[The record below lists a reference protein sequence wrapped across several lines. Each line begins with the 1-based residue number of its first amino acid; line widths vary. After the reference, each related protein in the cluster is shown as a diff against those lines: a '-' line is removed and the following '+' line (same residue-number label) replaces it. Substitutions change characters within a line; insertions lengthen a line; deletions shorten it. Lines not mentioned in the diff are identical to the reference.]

1 MTELRTLSA
10 SQQFDDRVDI
20 ETQISSGEAA
30 IVLGRTFK
38 EIGAVKALFAAK
50 FVLSLGMLISSL
62 IVPWMGKIVIDN
74 VLLQKP
80 FGTTE
85 VLYPPFMDPII
96 NLLDGLEPLGI
107 MLTLMAI
114 YLVLQFLVGIRTGGI
129 DAELFEGSEAA
140 TQSENLITDGGSN
153 GGGLWGLAEFWVTA
167 RLTQGL
173 SNSLRTKLFRRLT
186 RLPMTTVDDQRFGDS
201 VYRVMYDV
209 PWVWDACNYMTLV
222 PFYAIV
228 GALINLYLLE
238 YSFGTVAPELIF
250 VAWAVL
256 PLALLVTFPLSGLMR
271 RVHQNKRAAGSAA
284 TNSMEEAVNNI
295 DAVQS
300 LGGMD
305 REKERFAKRSAES
318 FLRERFGIVVEI
330 IYEVVVTIVGV
341 SGAIFVTYIITNRI
355 IEGTMT
361 PGDFFLLFGIFY
373 QMVQSGIYIGGF
385 WIHLQ
390 EPVAAMRRVYFF
402 LDYDVEAERKG
413 MQLPP
418 VRQGVEFENVS
429 FDYPDGRNALNNV
442 NLELPV
448 GELVAFVGP
457 TGAGKTSLAY
467 LIPAFL
473 TPTTGRV
480 LIDGRDVAD
489 ASLDSLRG
497 QIAYVFQEHLLLSES
512 LRENLLLANPKATEA
527 DMYTALET
535 AGCMDFVDALP
546 ARIDTPLGRS
556 GNRMSVGQQQRLCIA
571 RGLIR
576 DARILILDE
585 PTAALDPQTENA
597 LLEAILLAKR
607 DRLVI
612 VIAHRLSTIRRAD
625 RIIFLEDGE
634 VADDNSHDALMADPG
649 SRYRRFVELQGV

>member
-10 SQQFDDRVDI
+10 SQQFDDRVDV
-20 ETQISSGEAA
+20 ETEISSAEAA
-30 IVLGRTFK
+30 IVLGRTFM
-38 EIGAVKALFAAK
+38 ELGAVKALFAAK
-50 FVLSLGMLISSL
+50 FVLSLGMLISGL

-74 VLLQKP
+74 VLLGKP
-80 FGTTE
+80 FGTTD

-96 NLLDGLEPLGI
+96 TLLDGMGPLEI

-114 YLVLQFLVGIRTGGI
+114 YLVLQFVVGIRTGGI
-129 DAELFEGSEAA
+129 NAELFEGSEAA

-222 PFYAIV
+222 PFYAVV

-238 YSFGTVAPELIF
+238 YSFGAVAPELIWL
-250 VAWAVL
+250 AWAVM
-256 PLALLVTFPLSGLMR
+256 PLAFIVTFPFSGLMR

-300 LGGMD
+300 LGGMET
-305 REKERFAKRSAES
+305 EKRRFAKRSAES
-318 FLRERFGIVVEI
+318 FLRERYGIVVEI
-330 IYEVVVTIVGV
+330 ALYVVVTIVGV
-341 SGAIFVTYIITNRI
+341 GGSILVTYIITNRI

-390 EPVAAMRRVYFF
+390 EPVAAMRRVFFF
-402 LDYDVEAERKG
+402 LDFDVEADRKG
-413 MQLPP
+413 TPLPP

-429 FDYPDGRNALNNV
+429 FQYPDGRHALNNV
-442 NLELPV
+442 NLKLPV

-473 TPTTGRV
+473 APTTGRV
-480 LIDGRDVAD
+480 LIDGEDVAG
-489 ASLDSLRG
+489 ANLDSLRA
-497 QIAYVFQEHLLLSES
+497 QIAYVFQEHLLLSAS
-512 LRENLLLANPKATEA
+512 IRENLLLANQEATEV

-535 AGCMDFVDALP
+535 ARCMDFVDSLP

-556 GNRMSVGQQQRLCIA
+556 GNTLSVGQQQRLCIA

-597 LLEAILLAKR
+597 LLEAILPARR
-607 DRLVI
+607 DRLII
-612 VIAHRLSTIRRAD
+612 VIAHRLSTIRQAN

-634 VADDNSHDALMADPG
+634 VADDNSHDALMADPA

>member
-1 MTELRTLSA
+1 
-10 SQQFDDRVDI
+10 
-20 ETQISSGEAA
+20 
-30 IVLGRTFK
+30 
-38 EIGAVKALFAAK
+38 
-50 FVLSLGMLISSL
+50 
-62 IVPWMGKIVIDN
+62 
-74 VLLQKP
+74 
-80 FGTTE
+80 
-85 VLYPPFMDPII
+85 
-96 NLLDGLEPLGI
+96 
-107 MLTLMAI
+107 
-114 YLVLQFLVGIRTGGI
+114 
-129 DAELFEGSEAA
+129 
-140 TQSENLITDGGSN
+140 
-153 GGGLWGLAEFWVTA
+153 
-167 RLTQGL
+167 
-173 SNSLRTKLFRRLT
+173 
-186 RLPMTTVDDQRFGDS
+186 MTTVDDQRFGDS

-238 YSFGTVAPELIF
+238 YSFGAVAPELIF

-256 PLALLVTFPLSGLMR
+256 PLAFLVTFPLSGLMR

-473 TPTTGRV
+473 IPTSGRV

-527 DMYTALET
+527 DMYNALQT

-546 ARIDTPLGRS
+546 AR
-556 GNRMSVGQQQRLCIA
+556 NRYPTRSVGEHVVGRPA
-571 RGLIR
+571 TTSVHRPR
-576 DARILILDE
+576 ADSRR
-585 PTAALDPQTENA
+585 TDP
-597 LLEAILLAKR
+597 
-607 DRLVI
+607 
-612 VIAHRLSTIRRAD
+612 HSRRAD
-625 RIIFLEDGE
+625 RGTRSTDRERTPGGYSARQTGQAGHRHRPPPLHYPTGRP
-634 VADDNSHDALMADPG
+634 ASYSSKMA
-649 SRYRRFVELQGV
+649 RWRMTIATTR

>member
-10 SQQFDDRVDI
+10 SQQFDDRVDV
-20 ETQISSGEAA
+20 ETEISSAEAA

-38 EIGAVKALFAAK
+38 ELGAVKALFAAK
-50 FVLSLGMLISSL
+50 FVLSLGMLISGL

-74 VLLQKP
+74 VLLGKP
-80 FGTTE
+80 FGTTD

-96 NLLDGLEPLGI
+96 NLLDGMGPLEI

-114 YLVLQFLVGIRTGGI
+114 YLVLQFIVGIRTGGI
-129 DAELFEGSEAA
+129 NAELFEGSEAA

-222 PFYAIV
+222 PFYAVV

-238 YSFGTVAPELIF
+238 YSFGAVAPELIWL
-250 VAWAVL
+250 AWAVL
-256 PLALLVTFPLSGLMR
+256 PLAFVVTFPFSGLMR

-300 LGGMD
+300 LGGMET
-305 REKERFAKRSAES
+305 EKRRFAKRSAES
-318 FLRERFGIVVEI
+318 FLRERYGIVVEI
-330 IYEVVVTIVGV
+330 VLYVVVTIVGV
-341 SGAIFVTYIITNRI
+341 GGSILVTYIITNRI
-355 IEGTMT
+355 IEGEMT

-390 EPVAAMRRVYFF
+390 EPVAAMRRVFFF
-402 LDYDVEAERKG
+402 LDFDIEADRKG
-413 MQLPP
+413 TLLPP

-429 FDYPDGRNALNNV
+429 FQYPDGRHALNNV

-473 TPTTGRV
+473 APTTGRV
-480 LIDGRDVAD
+480 LIDGEDVAG
-489 ASLDSLRG
+489 ANLDSLRA
-497 QIAYVFQEHLLLSES
+497 QIAYVFQEHLLLSAS
-512 LRENLLLANPKATEA
+512 IRENLLLANPEATEV

-535 AGCMDFVDALP
+535 ARCMDFIDSLP

-556 GNRMSVGQQQRLCIA
+556 GNTLSVGQQQRLCIA

-597 LLEAILLAKR
+597 LLDAILPAKR
-607 DRLVI
+607 DRLII
-612 VIAHRLSTIRRAD
+612 VIAHRLSTIRRAN

-634 VADDNSHDALMADPG
+634 VADDNSHDALMADPA

>member
-1 MTELRTLSA
+1 MTELGTLSA
-10 SQQFDDRVDI
+10 SQQFDDRVDV
-20 ETQISSGEAA
+20 ETEIGSAEAA

-38 EIGAVKALFAAK
+38 ELGAVKALFAAK
-50 FVLSLGMLISSL
+50 FVLSLGMLISGL

-74 VLLQKP
+74 VLLGKP
-80 FGTTE
+80 FGTTD

-96 NLLDGLEPLGI
+96 NLLDGMGPLEI

-114 YLVLQFLVGIRTGGI
+114 YLVLQFIVGIRTGGI
-129 DAELFEGSEAA
+129 NAELFEGSEAA

-209 PWVWDACNYMTLV
+209 PWVWDACNYMTFV
-222 PFYAIV
+222 PFYAVV

-238 YSFGTVAPELIF
+238 YSFGAVAPELIWF
-250 VAWAVL
+250 AWAVL
-256 PLALLVTFPLSGLMR
+256 PLAFIVTFPFSGLMR

-300 LGGMD
+300 LGGMET
-305 REKERFAKRSAES
+305 EKRRFAERSAES
-318 FLRERFGIVVEI
+318 FLRERYGIVVEI
-330 IYEVVVTIVGV
+330 VLYVVVTIVGV
-341 SGAIFVTYIITNRI
+341 GGSILVTYIITNRI

-402 LDYDVEAERKG
+402 LDFDVEADRKG
-413 MQLPP
+413 TLLPT
-418 VRQGVEFENVS
+418 VRQGVKFENVS
-429 FDYPDGRNALNNV
+429 FQYPDGRHALNNV

-473 TPTTGRV
+473 APTTGRV
-480 LIDGRDVAD
+480 LIDGRDVSGAN
-489 ASLDSLRG
+489 LDSLRA
-497 QIAYVFQEHLLLSES
+497 QIAYVFQEHLLLSAS
-512 LRENLLLANPKATEA
+512 IRQNLLLANPEATEA

-535 AGCMDFVDALP
+535 AGCMDFIDPLP
-546 ARIDTPLGRS
+546 ARIDTPLGRL
-556 GNRMSVGQQQRLCIA
+556 REHLVGWA
-571 RGLIR
+571 
-576 DARILILDE
+576 
-585 PTAALDPQTENA
+585 TATPVYRTRADSRRKDP
-597 LLEAILLAKR
+597 
-607 DRLVI
+607 
-612 VIAHRLSTIRRAD
+612 HSRRAD
-625 RIIFLEDGE
+625 RGPRSTDRER
-634 VADDNSHDALMADPG
+634 PT
-649 SRYRRFVELQGV
+649 RRHSDRQAG

>member
-1 MTELRTLSA
+1 MTELQTLSA

-20 ETQISSGEAA
+20 ETEISSGEAA

-38 EIGAVKALFAAK
+38 EIGAVRALFAAK

-62 IVPWMGKIVIDN
+62 MVPWIGKIVIDN

-107 MLTLMAI
+107 MMTLMAI

-140 TQSENLITDGGSN
+140 TQSENLITDGGSS

-167 RLTQGL
+167 RLAQGL

-186 RLPMTTVDDQRFGDS
+186 RLPMTIVDDQRFGDS

-222 PFYAIV
+222 PFYAVV

-238 YSFGTVAPELIF
+238 YSFGTVAPELIWL
-250 VAWAVL
+250 AWSVL
-256 PLALLVTFPLSGLMR
+256 PLAFLVTFPLSGLMR
-271 RVHQNKRAAGSAA
+271 RVHQNKRAAGAAA

-300 LGGMD
+300 LGGME
-305 REKERFAKRSAES
+305 REKARFAKSSAES
-318 FLRERFGIVVEI
+318 FLRERYGIVVEI

-402 LDYDVEAERKG
+402 LDYDVEADRRG
-413 MQLPP
+413 LPLPP
-418 VRQGVEFENVS
+418 VRRGVEFENVS
-429 FDYPDGRNALNNV
+429 FDYPDGRNALNKV
-442 NLELPV
+442 DLQLPV
-448 GELVAFVGP
+448 GELVALVGP

-473 TPTTGRV
+473 TPSTGRV
-480 LIDGRDVAD
+480 LIDGQDVAR
-489 ASLDSLRG
+489 ASLDSLRA

-512 LRENLLLANPKATEA
+512 IRENLLLANPDATEA
-527 DMYTALET
+527 DMYAALET
-535 AGCMDFVDALP
+535 AGCMEFIDALP

-556 GNRMSVGQQQRLCIA
+556 GNTLSVGQQQRLCIA

-576 DARILILDE
+576 EARILILDE

-597 LLEAILLAKR
+597 LLEAILRAKR

-634 VADDNSHDALMADPG
+634 VADDDSHDALMADPA

>member
-20 ETQISSGEAA
+20 ETEIGSAEAV

-238 YSFGTVAPELIF
+238 YSFGAVAPELIF

-256 PLALLVTFPLSGLMR
+256 PLAFLVTFPLSGLMR

-305 REKERFAKRSAES
+305 RERERFAKRSAES

-341 SGAIFVTYIITNRI
+341 SGATFVTYIITNRI

-402 LDYDVEAERKG
+402 LDYDVEADRKG
-413 MQLPP
+413 TQLPP

-512 LRENLLLANPKATEA
+512 LRENLLLANPEATET

-556 GNRMSVGQQQRLCIA
+556 GNTMSVGQQQRLCIA

-625 RIIFLEDGE
+625 RIVFLEDGE

>member
-1 MTELRTLSA
+1 MTELRTLTA
-10 SQQFDDRVDI
+10 NLQFDDRVDV
-20 ETQISSGEAA
+20 ETEISSGEAM

-38 EIGAVKALFAAK
+38 ELGAVKVLLAAK
-50 FVLSLGMLISSL
+50 FVLSLGMLISGL

-74 VLLQKP
+74 VLLKKP

-96 NLLDGLEPLGI
+96 NLLDGLEPLAI
-107 MLTLMAI
+107 MLTLMTI
-114 YLVLQFLVGIRTGGI
+114 YLGLQFIVGTRTGAI

-167 RLTQGL
+167 RLAQGL

-238 YSFGTVAPELIF
+238 YSFVTVAPELIW

-256 PLALLVTFPLSGLMR
+256 PLAFIVTFPLSGLMR

-284 TNSMEEAVNNI
+284 TNSIEEAVNNI

-300 LGGMD
+300 LGGME

-318 FLRERFGIVVEI
+318 FLRERYGIAVEI
-330 IYEVVVTIVGV
+330 VYDVAVTIIGVG
-341 SGAIFVTYIITNRI
+341 GAIFVTYIITNRI

-373 QMVQSGIYIGGF
+373 QMVESGIYIGGF

-390 EPVAAMRRVYFF
+390 EPAAAMRRVFFF
-402 LDYDVEAERKG
+402 LDYDVEADRKG
-413 MQLPP
+413 MRLPP
-418 VRQGVEFENVS
+418 VRQGVKFENVS
-429 FDYPDGRNALNNV
+429 FDYPDGRNALNKV

-480 LIDGRDVAD
+480 LIDGRDVAR
-489 ASLDSLRG
+489 ASLDSLRA

-512 LRENLLLANPKATEA
+512 IRGNLLLASPEATEA

-535 AGCMDFVDALP
+535 AGCMDFIDALP

-556 GNRMSVGQQQRLCIA
+556 GNTLSVGQQQRLSIA

-576 DARILILDE
+576 EARILILDE
-585 PTAALDPQTENA
+585 PTAALDPRTENA
-597 LLEAILLAKR
+597 LLEAILRAKR

-634 VADDNSHDALMADPG
+634 VAEDNSHDALMADPA

>member
-1 MTELRTLSA
+1 MTQLRDLSA

-20 ETQISSGEAA
+20 ETEIGSGEAA

-38 EIGAVKALFAAK
+38 ELGAVKALFAAK
-50 FVLSLGMLISSL
+50 FVLSLGMLVSSL
-62 IVPWMGKIVIDN
+62 FVPWIGKIVIDN
-74 VLLQKP
+74 VLLGKP
-80 FGTTE
+80 FGTTD
-85 VLYPPFMDPII
+85 VLYPPFMDPLV
-96 NLLDGLEPLGI
+96 NLLDGLEPLEI

-114 YLVLQFLVGIRTGGI
+114 YLVGQFVVGIRTGGI

-140 TQSENLITDGGSN
+140 TQSENLITDGGSS

-167 RLTQGL
+167 RLAQGL

-222 PFYAIV
+222 PFYAVV

-238 YSFGTVAPELIF
+238 YSFGTVAPELIWL
-250 VAWAVL
+250 AWSVL
-256 PLALLVTFPLSGLMR
+256 PLAFLVTFPLSGVMR

-284 TNSMEEAVNNI
+284 TNSIEEAVNNI

-300 LGGMD
+300 LGGME
-305 REKERFAKRSAES
+305 REKARFAKSSAES
-318 FLRERFGIVVEI
+318 FLRERYGIVVEI

-341 SGAIFVTYIITNRI
+341 GGAIFVTYIITNRI

-402 LDYDVEAERKG
+402 LDYDVEADRSG
-413 MQLPP
+413 LPLPP
-418 VRQGVEFENVS
+418 VRRGVEFENVS
-429 FDYPDGRNALNNV
+429 FDYPDGRNALNKV
-442 NLELPV
+442 DLQLPV
-448 GELVAFVGP
+448 GELVALVGP

-473 TPTTGRV
+473 TPSTGRV
-480 LIDGRDVAD
+480 LIDGQDVAR
-489 ASLDSLRG
+489 ASLDRLRA

-512 LRENLLLANPKATEA
+512 IRENLLLANPEATEA
-527 DMYTALET
+527 DMYRALET
-535 AGCMDFVDALP
+535 AGCMDFIDALP

-556 GNRMSVGQQQRLCIA
+556 GNTLSVGQQQRLCIA

-576 DARILILDE
+576 EPRILILDE

-597 LLEAILLAKR
+597 LLEAIMRAKR

-634 VADDNSHDALMADPG
+634 VADDNSHEALMADPA
-649 SRYRRFVELQGV
+649 SRYRRFVELQEL

>member
-10 SQQFDDRVDI
+10 SQQFDDRVDV
-20 ETQISSGEAA
+20 ETEISSGEAA
-30 IVLGRTFK
+30 VVLGRTFK
-38 EIGAVKALFAAK
+38 ELRAVKALFAAK
-50 FVLSLGMLISSL
+50 FVLSLGMLVSSL
-62 IVPWMGKIVIDN
+62 FVPWMGKIVIDN
-74 VLLQKP
+74 VLLGKP
-80 FGTTE
+80 FGTTD
-85 VLYPPFMDPII
+85 VLYPPFMDPIV
-96 NLLDGLEPLGI
+96 NLLDGLEPLAI

-114 YLVLQFLVGIRTGGI
+114 YLVAQFIVGIRTGGI

-140 TQSENLITDGGSN
+140 TQSENLITDGGSS
-153 GGGLWGLAEFWVTA
+153 GGGLLGLAEFWATA

-222 PFYAIV
+222 PFYAVV

-238 YSFGTVAPELIF
+238 YSFGTVAPELIWL
-250 VAWAVL
+250 AWSVL
-256 PLALLVTFPLSGLMR
+256 PLAFLVTFPLSGLMR

-295 DAVQS
+295 DAVKS
-300 LGGMD
+300 LGGME
-305 REKERFAKRSAES
+305 REKARFAKSSAES
-318 FLRERFGIVVEI
+318 FLRERYGIVVEI

-341 SGAIFVTYIITNRI
+341 GGAILVTYIITNRI

-402 LDYDVEAERKG
+402 LDYDVEADRKG
-413 MQLPP
+413 TRLLP
-418 VRQGVEFENVS
+418 VRRGVEFENVS
-429 FDYPDGRNALNNV
+429 FDYPDGRNALNKV
-442 NLELPV
+442 DLQLPI
-448 GELVAFVGP
+448 GELVALVGP

-480 LIDGRDVAD
+480 LIDGQDVTR
-489 ASLDSLRG
+489 ASLDSLRA

-512 LRENLLLANPKATEA
+512 IRENLLLANPDATEA
-527 DMYTALET
+527 DMYAALEN
-535 AGCMDFVDALP
+535 AGCMDFIDALP
-546 ARIDTPLGRS
+546 AGIDTPLGRS
-556 GNRMSVGQQQRLCIA
+556 GNTLSVGQQQRLCIA

-576 DARILILDE
+576 EARILILDE
-585 PTAALDPQTENA
+585 PTAALDPPTENA
-597 LLEAILLAKR
+597 LLEAILRAKR

-625 RIIFLEDGE
+625 RIVFLEDGE
-634 VADDNSHDALMADPG
+634 VVDDDSHDALMADSA
-649 SRYRRFVELQGV
+649 SRYRRFVELQGL

>member
-10 SQQFDDRVDI
+10 SQQFDDRVDV
-20 ETQISSGEAA
+20 ETEISSAEAA
-30 IVLGRTFK
+30 IVLGRTFR
-38 EIGAVKALFAAK
+38 ELGAVKALFAAK
-50 FVLSLGMLISSL
+50 FVLSLGMLISGL
-62 IVPWMGKIVIDN
+62 FVPWMGKIVIDN
-74 VLLQKP
+74 VLLGKP
-80 FGTTE
+80 FGTTD

-96 NLLDGLEPLGI
+96 NLLDGMGPLEI
-107 MLTLMAI
+107 MLTLMVI
-114 YLVLQFLVGIRTGGI
+114 YLVLQFIVGIRTGGI
-129 DAELFEGSEAA
+129 NAELFEGSEAA

-222 PFYAIV
+222 PFYAVV

-238 YSFGTVAPELIF
+238 YSFGTVAPELIWL
-250 VAWAVL
+250 AWAVL
-256 PLALLVTFPLSGLMR
+256 PLAFIVTFPFSGLMR

-300 LGGMD
+300 LGGMET
-305 REKERFAKRSAES
+305 EKGRFAKSSAES
-318 FLRERFGIVVEI
+318 FLRERYGIVVEI
-330 IYEVVVTIVGV
+330 VLYVAVTIVGV
-341 SGAIFVTYIITNRI
+341 GGSILVTYIITNRI

-390 EPVAAMRRVYFF
+390 EPVAAMRRVFFF
-402 LDYDVEAERKG
+402 LDFDVEADRKG
-413 MQLPP
+413 TLLPP

-429 FDYPDGRNALNNV
+429 FRYPDGRHALNNV

-473 TPTTGRV
+473 APTTGRV
-480 LIDGRDVAD
+480 LIDGRDVAG
-489 ASLDSLRG
+489 ANLDSLRA
-497 QIAYVFQEHLLLSES
+497 QIAYVFQEHLLLSAS
-512 LRENLLLANPKATEA
+512 IRENLLLANPEATEV

-535 AGCMDFVDALP
+535 AGCMDFIDPLP

-556 GNRMSVGQQQRLCIA
+556 GNTLSVGQQQRLSIA
-571 RGLIR
+571 RGLVR

-597 LLEAILLAKR
+597 LLDAVLTAKR
-607 DRLVI
+607 DRLII
-612 VIAHRLSTIRRAD
+612 VIAHRLSTIRRAN

-634 VADDNSHDALMADPG
+634 VADDNSHDALMANPA

>member
-10 SQQFDDRVDI
+10 SQQFDDRVDVAT
-20 ETQISSGEAA
+20 EISSAEAA
-30 IVLGRTFK
+30 IVLGRTFR
-38 EIGAVKALFAAK
+38 ELGAVKALFAAK
-50 FVLSLGMLISSL
+50 FVLSLGMLISGL
-62 IVPWMGKIVIDN
+62 IIPWMGKIVIDN
-74 VLLQKP
+74 VLLGKP
-80 FGTTE
+80 FGTTD

-96 NLLDGLEPLGI
+96 NLLDGMGPLEI

-114 YLVLQFLVGIRTGGI
+114 YLVLQFIVGIRTGGI
-129 DAELFEGSEAA
+129 NAELFEGSEAA

-222 PFYAIV
+222 PFYAVV

-238 YSFGTVAPELIF
+238 YSFGAVAPELIWL
-250 VAWAVL
+250 AWAVL
-256 PLALLVTFPLSGLMR
+256 PLAFIVTFPFSGLMR

-300 LGGMD
+300 LGGMET
-305 REKERFAKRSAES
+305 EKGRFAKRSAES
-318 FLRERFGIVVEI
+318 FLRERYGIVVEI
-330 IYEVVVTIVGV
+330 VLYVVVTIVGV
-341 SGAIFVTYIITNRI
+341 GGSILVTYIITNRI

-390 EPVAAMRRVYFF
+390 EPVAAMRRVFFF
-402 LDYDVEAERKG
+402 LDFDVEADRKG
-413 MQLPP
+413 SLLPP
-418 VRQGVEFENVS
+418 VRQGVKFENVS
-429 FDYPDGRNALNNV
+429 FQYPDGRHALNNV

-448 GELVAFVGP
+448 GELVALVGP

-473 TPTTGRV
+473 APTTGRV
-480 LIDGRDVAD
+480 LIDGRDVSGANF
-489 ASLDSLRG
+489 DSLRA
-497 QIAYVFQEHLLLSES
+497 QIAYVFQEHLLLSAS
-512 LRENLLLANPKATEA
+512 IRENLLLANPKATEV

-535 AGCMDFVDALP
+535 AGCMDFIDPLP

-556 GNRMSVGQQQRLCIA
+556 GNTLSVGQQQRLCIA

-597 LLEAILLAKR
+597 LLDAVLTAKQ
-607 DRLVI
+607 DRLII
-612 VIAHRLSTIRRAD
+612 VIAHRLSTIRRAS

-634 VADDNSHDALMADPG
+634 VADDNSHAALMADPA

>member
-1 MTELRTLSA
+1 
-10 SQQFDDRVDI
+10 
-20 ETQISSGEAA
+20 
-30 IVLGRTFK
+30 
-38 EIGAVKALFAAK
+38 
-50 FVLSLGMLISSL
+50 
-62 IVPWMGKIVIDN
+62 
-74 VLLQKP
+74 
-80 FGTTE
+80 
-85 VLYPPFMDPII
+85 
-96 NLLDGLEPLGI
+96 
-107 MLTLMAI
+107 
-114 YLVLQFLVGIRTGGI
+114 
-129 DAELFEGSEAA
+129 
-140 TQSENLITDGGSN
+140 
-153 GGGLWGLAEFWVTA
+153 
-167 RLTQGL
+167 
-173 SNSLRTKLFRRLT
+173 
-186 RLPMTTVDDQRFGDS
+186 
-201 VYRVMYDV
+201 
-209 PWVWDACNYMTLV
+209 
-222 PFYAIV
+222 
-228 GALINLYLLE
+228 
-238 YSFGTVAPELIF
+238 
-250 VAWAVL
+250 
-256 PLALLVTFPLSGLMR
+256 MR

-284 TNSMEEAVNNI
+284 TNSVEEAVNNI

-402 LDYDVEAERKG
+402 LDYDVETDRKG
-413 MQLPP
+413 MPLPP

-512 LRENLLLANPKATEA
+512 LRENLLLANPEATEA
-527 DMYTALET
+527 DMYAALET

-556 GNRMSVGQQQRLCIA
+556 GNTMSVGQQQRLCIA

-625 RIIFLEDGE
+625 RIVFLEDGA